1 MGLFEEERILNETE
15 KVYEEAKKIVEEAEK
30 EVGRQLT
37 PEEVDELLIGEDEEE
52 FEKLKEEENE
62 EYLEGVSD
70 IETLMDIL
78 DYKDE
83 EARRERLNDFKFK
96 PSKETL
102 NSELAKEMK
111 IMAESFVMGVKILVE
126 GGIDYVN
133 AINLCNNH
141 LIAKQNVK
149 LSEINQVNIDKTS
162 I

>member
-1 MGLFEEERILNETE
+1 MGLFEEERILNEAE

-37 PEEVDELLIGEDEEE
+37 PEEVDELLMGED
-52 FEKLKEEENE
+52 EEENE

-70 IETLMDIL
+70 IETLIDML

-102 NSELAKEMK
+102 NSELAKEIK

-149 LSEINQVNIDKTS
+149 LSEINQANIDKTS

>member
-1 MGLFEEERILNETE
+1 MGLFEEERILSEAE

-37 PEEVDELLIGEDEEE
+37 PEEVDELLMGED
-52 FEKLKEEENE
+52 KEEDE
-62 EYLEGVSD
+62 EYLEEVSD

-149 LSEINQVNIDKTS
+149 LSEINQANIDKTS

>member
-1 MGLFEEERILNETE
+1 MGLFEEERILSEAE

-30 EVGRQLT
+30 EAGRQLT
-37 PEEVDELLIGEDEEE
+37 PEEVDELLMGED
-52 FEKLKEEENE
+52 EEENE

-70 IETLMDIL
+70 IETLIDML

-83 EARRERLNDFKFK
+83 ETRRERLNDFKFK

-102 NSELAKEMK
+102 NSELAKEIK

-126 GGIDYVN
+126 GGIDYLN

-149 LSEINQVNIDKTS
+149 LSEINQANIDKTS

>member
-1 MGLFEEERILNETE
+1 MGLFEEERILSEAE

-37 PEEVDELLIGEDEEE
+37 AEEVDELLMGED
-52 FEKLKEEENE
+52 EEENE

-70 IETLMDIL
+70 IETLIDML

-102 NSELAKEMK
+102 NSELAKEIK

-149 LSEINQVNIDKTS
+149 LSEINQANIDKTS

>member
-1 MGLFEEERILNETE
+1 MGLFEEERILSEAE

-37 PEEVDELLIGEDEEE
+37 PEEVDELLMGED
-52 FEKLKEEENE
+52 EEENE

-70 IETLMDIL
+70 IETLIDML

-102 NSELAKEMK
+102 NSELAKEIK

-126 GGIDYVN
+126 GGIDYLN
-133 AINLCNNH
+133 AINICNNH

-149 LSEINQVNIDKTS
+149 LSEINQANIDKTS

>member
-1 MGLFEEERILNETE
+1 MGLFEEERILSEAE

-37 PEEVDELLIGEDEEE
+37 PEEVDELLMGED
-52 FEKLKEEENE
+52 EEENE

-70 IETLMDIL
+70 IETLIDML

-126 GGIDYVN
+126 GGIDYLN

-149 LSEINQVNIDKTS
+149 LSEINQANIDKTS

>member
-1 MGLFEEERILNETE
+1 MGLFEEERILNEAE

-37 PEEVDELLIGEDEEE
+37 PEEVDELLMEED
-52 FEKLKEEENE
+52 EEENE

-70 IETLMDIL
+70 IETLIDIL

-102 NSELAKEMK
+102 NSELAKEIK

-126 GGIDYVN
+126 GGIDYLN

-149 LSEINQVNIDKTS
+149 LSEINQANIDKTS

>member
-1 MGLFEEERILNETE
+1 MGLFEEERILNEAE

-37 PEEVDELLIGEDEEE
+37 AEEVDELLMGED
-52 FEKLKEEENE
+52 EEENE

-70 IETLMDIL
+70 IETLIDML

-102 NSELAKEMK
+102 NSELAKEIK

-149 LSEINQVNIDKTS
+149 LSVINQANIDKTS

>member
-1 MGLFEEERILNETE
+1 MGLFEEERILSEAE

-37 PEEVDELLIGEDEEE
+37 PEEVDELLMGEDEEE
-52 FEKLKEEENE
+52 
-62 EYLEGVSD
+62 YLEEVSD

-149 LSEINQVNIDKTS
+149 LSEINQANIDKTS

>member
-1 MGLFEEERILNETE
+1 MGLFEEERILSEAE

-37 PEEVDELLIGEDEEE
+37 PEEVDELLMGED
-52 FEKLKEEENE
+52 EEENE

-70 IETLMDIL
+70 IETLIDIL

-102 NSELAKEMK
+102 NSELAKEIK

-149 LSEINQVNIDKTS
+149 LSEINQANIDKTS

>member
-1 MGLFEEERILNETE
+1 MGLFEEERILNEAE

-30 EVGRQLT
+30 EAGRQLT
-37 PEEVDELLIGEDEEE
+37 PEEVDELLMGED
-52 FEKLKEEENE
+52 EEENE
-62 EYLEGVSD
+62 EYLEEVSD
-70 IETLMDIL
+70 IETLIDIL

-126 GGIDYVN
+126 GGIDYMN

-149 LSEINQVNIDKTS
+149 LSEINQANIDKTS